1 MAENVQWIKLIVGM
15 FDGES
20 FKKIKRA
27 RIGGEKFRDKLTAV
41 WFELM
46 DFAGKCNHHG
56 AFINSRE
63 IPFVS
68 MDDIAAMID
77 REPDELQLCM
87 QFFIKEGMIEIV
99 DDVYL
104 LTNWAK
110 YQNTDGLEKIR
121 EQKRISQAK
130 WRAKRKAL
138 ASGSNDTGSNDNEIP
153 PVDGDVDADVDECV
167 DSTVDSFPLIS
178 YISTSTIS
186 NTLNSLE
193 IEGGMEGEREDA
205 PPPAPP
211 APPVEKGK
219 KGRKKAEVQQ
229 PPADYSGTTFSPTMI
244 AEVEKWLQYKKER
257 REVYQPT
264 GLKSLIS
271 EIQNNVNRHGERAV
285 IALMENCMA
294 SNWRGII
301 FDKLNPPATPQP
313 YQGAGRRNVPPS
325 GVDRILEAIDRGDFD
340 E

>member
-87 QFFIKEGMIEIV
+87 QFYINEGMVEIV
-99 DDVYL
+99 DDVYML
-104 LTNWAK
+104 ANWVK
-110 YQNTDGLEKIR
+110 YQNTDGLEKVR

-138 ASGSNDTGSNDNEIP
+138 TAGSNEDETPS
-153 PVDGDVDADVDECV
+153 VDAHVDIDVDACV

-178 YISTSTIS
+178 NISTSTIS
-186 NTLNSLE
+186 NNSNNLNSLE
-193 IEGGMEGEREDA
+193 IEGGMEGEREET
-205 PPPAPP
+205 PPP

-219 KGRKKAEVQQ
+219 KGRKKVDVPQ
-229 PPADYSGTTFSPTMI
+229 PPADYSGTTFSPDMI

-264 GLKSLIS
+264 GLQSLIS
-271 EIQNNVNRHGERAV
+271 EIQNNVTRYGERAV
-285 IALMENCMA
+285 IGLMETCMA

-301 FDKLNPPATPQP
+301 FDKLKPPTEQP
-313 YQGAGRRNVPPS
+313 YQGAGRRNAPPS
-325 GVDRILEAIDRGDFD
+325 GVDRLLEMIDRGDFD

>member
-41 WFELM
+41 WFELL

-56 AFINSRE
+56 AFINARE

-87 QFFIKEGMIEIV
+87 RFFISEGMIEIV
-99 DDVYL
+99 DDVYML
-104 LTNWAK
+104 SNWTK
-110 YQNTDGLEKIR
+110 YQNTEGLDKIR

-130 WRAKRKAL
+130 WRAKKKAL
-138 ASGSNDTGSNDNEIP
+138 AAGSNESEIP
-153 PVDGDVDADVDECV
+153 DENNEVDDDVDGSV

-178 YISTSTIS
+178 NISTSTNS
-186 NTLNSLE
+186 NIPNSLE
-193 IEGGMEGEREDA
+193 IKGGVGGKRGGT
-205 PPPAPP
+205 PPPAAISSPIVISIILNDKTEYPITEADVEGWKDLYP
-211 APPVEKGK
+211 AVDVMQELRKMKGWADANPRKRKTKAGIKRFINAWLSKEQDRYHGPV
-219 KGRKKAEVQQ
+219 V
-229 PPADYSGTTFSPTMI
+229 S
-244 AEVEKWLQYKKER
+244 
-257 REVYQPT
+257 
-264 GLKSLIS
+264 
-271 EIQNNVNRHGERAV
+271 
-285 IALMENCMA
+285 
-294 SNWRGII
+294 
-301 FDKLNPPATPQP
+301 QP
-313 YQGAGRRNVPPS
+313 YHGGYRNAPPS
-325 GVDRILEAIDRGDFD
+325 GVDRILEMMDRGDFD

>member
-56 AFINSRE
+56 ALINSRE

-77 REPDELQLCM
+77 REPDELHLCM
-87 QFFIKEGMIEIV
+87 QYFINEGMIEII
-99 DDVYL
+99 DDVYML
-104 LTNWAK
+104 SNWSK
-110 YQNTDGLEKIR
+110 YQNTEGLEKIR

-138 ASGSNDTGSNDNEIP
+138 VAGNNEDEIP
-153 PVDGDVDADVDECV
+153 DENNDVDADVDGCV
-167 DSTVDSFPLIS
+167 DSTVDSFSLIS
-178 YISTSTIS
+178 NISTSTIS
-186 NTLNSLE
+186 NNSNSLSSLE
-193 IEGGMEGEREDA
+193 IEGGMEGERGC
-205 PPPAPP
+205 PPPP

-219 KGRKKAEVQQ
+219 KGRKKVEVQQ
-229 PPADYSGTTFSPTMI
+229 PPVDYSGTTFSPVMI
-244 AEVEKWLQYKKER
+244 AEVEKWLKYKAER

-264 GLKSLIS
+264 GLQSLIS

-285 IALMENCMA
+285 IGLMENCMA

-301 FDKLNPPATPQP
+301 FDKLKQPAPQQP
-313 YQGAGRRNVPPS
+313 YQGAGRRNAPPH
-325 GVDRILEAIDRGDFD
+325 GADRLLEMIDRGDFD

>member
-27 RIGGEKFRDKLTAV
+27 RIGGEKFRDKLTAI

-87 QFFIKEGMIEIV
+87 KFFINEGMIEIV
-99 DDVYL
+99 DDVYML
-104 LTNWAK
+104 SNWTK
-110 YQNTDGLEKIR
+110 YQNTEGLDKIR

-130 WRAKRKAL
+130 WRAKKKAL
-138 ASGSNDTGSNDNEIP
+138 AAGNNEDETP
-153 PVDGDVDADVDECV
+153 DENSEVDDDVDEHV

-178 YISTSTIS
+178 NISTSTDS
-186 NTLNSLE
+186 NNLNSLD
-193 IEGGMEGEREDA
+193 IEGGMEGEKEDT
-205 PPPAPP
+205 PPPAQPI
-211 APPVEKGK
+211 EKGK
-219 KGRKKAEVQQ
+219 KGRKRAEIVQ
-229 PPADYSGTTFSPTMI
+229 PVADYSNTGFSDQMI
-244 AEVEKWLQYKKER
+244 EAVEKWLKYKTER
-257 REVYQPT
+257 RDAYQPT
-264 GLKSLIS
+264 GLQSLITQIKNNVQKHGEAAVVALIS
-271 EIQNNVNRHGERAV
+271 E
-285 IALMENCMA
+285 CMA
-294 SNWRGII
+294 ANYKGII
-301 FDKLNPPATPQP
+301 FEKLEKAAKAQP
-313 YQGAGRRNVPPS
+313 YHGGGYRNTPPHGA
-325 GVDRILEAIDRGDFD
+325 DRLLEMIDRGDFD
-340 E
+340 ND

>member
-56 AFINSRE
+56 ALINSRE

-87 QFFIKEGMIEIV
+87 QFYIKEGMIEII
-99 DDVYL
+99 DDVYML
-104 LTNWAK
+104 SNWSK
-110 YQNTDGLEKIR
+110 YQNTEGLEKIR

-138 ASGSNDTGSNDNEIP
+138 VSGSNEDEIP
-153 PVDGDVDADVDECV
+153 EENNDVGADVDGRV

-178 YISTSTIS
+178 NTSTSSIS
-186 NTLNSLE
+186 NTSNSPNSLE
-193 IEGGMEGEREDA
+193 LGNRDEEEQKKGDGEKK
-205 PPPAPP
+205 
-211 APPVEKGK
+211 KG
-219 KGRKKAEVQQ
+219 GRKKAEVHQ
-229 PPADYSGTTFSPTMI
+229 PPADYSGTTFSTAMI
-244 AEVEKWLQYKKER
+244 EEVEKWLQYKKER

-264 GLKSLIS
+264 GLQSLIS
-271 EIQNNVNRHGERAV
+271 EIQNNVNRYGERAV
-285 IALMENCMA
+285 IGLIENCMA

-301 FDKLNPPATPQP
+301 FDKLKPPAMPPQ
-313 YQGAGRRNVPPS
+313 YQGNRAATGFQTSNPFMEIRDERR
-325 GVDRILEAIDRGDFD
+325 GHG
-340 E
+340 

>member
-27 RIGGEKFRDKLTAV
+27 KIGGEKFRDKLTAV

-87 QFFIKEGMIEIV
+87 QYFINEGMIEIV
-99 DDVYL
+99 DDVYML
-104 LTNWAK
+104 SNWAK
-110 YQNTDGLEKIR
+110 YQNTEGLEKIR

-130 WRAKRKAL
+130 WRAKKKAI
-138 ASGSNDTGSNDNEIP
+138 AAGRNENEIP
-153 PVDGDVDADVDECV
+153 DEDGEVDTDVDEDV

-178 YISTSTIS
+178 NIYTSTDS
-186 NTLNSLE
+186 NTLNSLD
-193 IEGGMEGEREDA
+193 IEGGMEGEGTP
-205 PPPAPP
+205 PPPAPI
-211 APPVEKGK
+211 EKGK
-219 KGRKKAEVQQ
+219 KGRKKAEIVQ
-229 PPADYSGTTFSPTMI
+229 PVADYSDTGFSEAMI
-244 AEVEKWLQYKKER
+244 AKVEEWLKYKAER
-257 REVYQPT
+257 RDAYQPT
-264 GLKSLIS
+264 GLQSLITQ
-271 EIQNNVNRHGERAV
+271 IKNNVKNHGEVAV
-285 IALMENCMA
+285 AALITECMA
-294 SNWRGII
+294 ANYKGII
-301 FDKLNPPATPQP
+301 FEKLDKAAKAQP
-313 YQGAGRRNVPPS
+313 YQGRGATGFQTSNPFMEMRNERM
-325 GVDRILEAIDRGDFD
+325 GTE
-340 E
+340 

>member
-56 AFINSRE
+56 ALINSRE

-87 QFFIKEGMIEIV
+87 QFYIKEGMIEII
-99 DDVYL
+99 DDVYML
-104 LTNWAK
+104 SNWSK
-110 YQNTDGLEKIR
+110 YQNTEGLEKIR

-138 ASGSNDTGSNDNEIP
+138 VSGSNEDEIP
-153 PVDGDVDADVDECV
+153 DENSDVGADVDGCV

-178 YISTSTIS
+178 NTSTSSIS
-186 NTLNSLE
+186 NNSNSLNSLE
-193 IEGGMEGEREDA
+193 IEGGMEGERGDT
-205 PPPAPP
+205 PPP

-219 KGRKKAEVQQ
+219 KGRKKAEAHQ
-229 PPADYSGTTFSPTMI
+229 PPADYSGTTFSPDMI
-244 AEVEKWLQYKKER
+244 AEVEKWLQYKTER

-264 GLKSLIS
+264 GLQSLIS
-271 EIQNNVNRHGERAV
+271 EIQNNVNRYGERAV
-285 IALMENCMA
+285 IGLIENCMA

-301 FDKLNPPATPQP
+301 FDKLKPPAMPPQ
-313 YQGAGRRNVPPS
+313 YQGNRGATGFQTSNPFMEIREERR
-325 GVDRILEAIDRGDFD
+325 GHG
-340 E
+340 

>member
-27 RIGGEKFRDKLTAV
+27 KIGGEKFRDKLTAV

-87 QFFIKEGMIEIV
+87 QFYINEGMIEIV
-99 DDVYL
+99 DDVYML
-104 LTNWAK
+104 ANWAK
-110 YQNTDGLEKIR
+110 YQNTEGLDKIR

-130 WRAKRKAL
+130 WRAKKKAL
-138 ASGSNDTGSNDNEIP
+138 TSGSNNDEIP
-153 PVDGDVDADVDECV
+153 DSDGNVDACV
-167 DSTVDSFPLIS
+167 DSTVESFPLIS
-178 YISTSTIS
+178 NISTSTIS

-193 IEGGMEGEREDA
+193 IEGGMGGESQGT

-211 APPVEKGK
+211 DEKGK

-229 PPADYSGTTFSPTMI
+229 PTPDYSGTTFSPVMV

-264 GLKSLIS
+264 GLQSLIS
-271 EIQNNVNRHGERAV
+271 EIQNNINRYGERAV
-285 IALMENCMA
+285 IGLMENCMA

-301 FDKLNPPATPQP
+301 FDKLKAPAEPQQ
-313 YQGAGRRNVPPS
+313 YQGRGSTGFQTSNPFMEIRDERRRH
-325 GVDRILEAIDRGDFD
+325 G
-340 E
+340 

>member
-1 MAENVQWIKLIVGM
+1 M

-87 QFFIKEGMIEIV
+87 RFFINEGMIEIV
-99 DDVYL
+99 DDVYML
-104 LTNWAK
+104 ANWTK
-110 YQNTDGLEKIR
+110 YQNTEGLDKIR

-130 WRAKRKAL
+130 WRAKKKAL
-138 ASGSNDTGSNDNEIP
+138 AAASNNGENI
-153 PVDGDVDADVDECV
+153 DVDCDVEADV

-178 YISTSTIS
+178 NISTSTIS
-186 NTLNSLE
+186 NNSNSLNSLD
-193 IEGGMEGEREDA
+193 IEKGETKKK
-205 PPPAPP
+205 
-211 APPVEKGK
+211 KGK
-219 KGRKKAEVQQ
+219 KAASSESEQ
-229 PPADYSGTTFSPTMI
+229 PPTIDFGHLSPVMI
-244 AEVEKWLQYKKER
+244 LEVEKWLQYKKER
-257 REVYQPT
+257 REDYKPT
-264 GLKSLIS
+264 GLKALIS
-271 EIQNNVNRHGERAV
+271 EIQNNVDRYGEQAV
-285 IALMENCMA
+285 IDLIHKCMA
-294 SNWRGII
+294 ANWRGII
-301 FDKLNPPATPQP
+301 FDKLKQPAPQQS
-313 YQGAGRRNVPPS
+313 YQG
-325 GVDRILEAIDRGDFD
+325 RGATGFQTSNPFM
-340 E
+340 EIREERMRHG